1 MVIISS
7 LSFPPE
13 SAKEMAKIFLSPSLP
28 KIPEFIARKGPYVNA
43 TVSDGVFMTALWEL
57 ENAKLAE
64 AMDFIGNYYATF
76 FGVPGFKYEVKPF
89 FHVEEAL
96 KMIGM
101 G

>member
-13 SAKEMAKIFLSPSLP
+13 SAKEMAKIFLSPALP
-28 KIPEFIARKGPYVNA
+28 KIPEFITRKGPFVNS
-43 TVSDGVFMTALWEL
+43 TLSGGIYMTALWEL
-57 ENAKLAE
+57 ENSKLPE
-64 AMDFIGNYYATF
+64 AMDFVGNYYATF
-76 FGVPGFKYEVKPF
+76 FGVPGFKYEFKPF
-89 FHVEEAL
+89 FHVTEAL